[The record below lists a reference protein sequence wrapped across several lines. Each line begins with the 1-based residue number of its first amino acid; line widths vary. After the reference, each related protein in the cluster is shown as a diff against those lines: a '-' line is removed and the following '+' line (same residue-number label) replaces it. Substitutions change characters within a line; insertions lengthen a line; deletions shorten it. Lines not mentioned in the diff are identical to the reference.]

1 MIDRLL
7 LDKLN
12 APTKEERLF
21 ALREA
26 LETAAFPP
34 VDARLVN
41 NHIHTTFSF
50 SPYSPAAAVYA
61 ARAEELCTCGIVDH
75 DSMGGAEEF
84 IEAGTLADI
93 PTTVGV
99 ECRVSMAGTP
109 FESLRTN
116 SPDQTGVS
124 YMALH
129 GVPHRFIGRVQAFF
143 APLRERRNERNRAM
157 LARVNERM
165 GVELDFEHDVLPLS
179 QYANGGTVT
188 ERHLMQ
194 ALARKLAPQNGLF
207 AEYDFIGRLK
217 KDCIP
222 EVYIEAADECPSLAE
237 ITALARET
245 RAILCYAYLGDVTE
259 SVTGDKRA
267 QRFEDEHLDALF
279 ETLDANGIRAVTY
292 MPTRNT
298 NAQLARVRAL
308 CERYGFMQVSGE
320 DINSPGQSFVIE
332 KMREARFS
340 NLIESTWAIIRNER
354 EEAK

>member
-7 LDKLN
+7 LNKLN
-12 APTKEERLF
+12 APTKEERLC

-61 ARAEELCTCGIVDH
+61 ARAEGLCTCGIVDH

-84 IEAGTLADI
+84 IEAGKLAGI

-99 ECRVSMAGTP
+99 ECRVSMADTP
-109 FESLRTN
+109 FGSLRTN
-116 SPDQTGVS
+116 NPDQVGLS
-124 YMALH
+124 YMVMH
-129 GVPHRFIGRVQAFF
+129 GMPHRFIPRVQEFF
-143 APLRERRNERNRAM
+143 APLRERRNVRNRAM
-157 LARVNERM
+157 LACINRKM
-165 GVELDFEHDVLPLS
+165 DVELDFERDVLPLS

-188 ERHLMQ
+188 ERHLLQ
-194 ALARKLAPQNGLF
+194 ALARKIAPQNDLL
-207 AEYDFIGRLK
+207 AEYDLIGRLK

-222 EVYIEAADECPSLAE
+222 DVYIEATDECPPLAQIAALAE
-237 ITALARET
+237 ET
-245 RAILCYAYLGDVTE
+245 HAILCYAYLGDVTE
-259 SVTGDKRA
+259 SVTGDKKA

-279 ETLDANGIRAVTY
+279 ETLGASGIRAVTY

-298 NAQLARVRAL
+298 DAQLARVRAL
-308 CERYGFMQVSGE
+308 CEQYGFMQVSGE
-320 DINSPGQSFVIE
+320 DINSPRQSFIIE
-332 KMREARFS
+332 KMRDVNFA

-354 EEAK
+354 EA

>member
-7 LDKLN
+7 LNKLN
-12 APTKEERLF
+12 APTKEERLC

-61 ARAEELCTCGIVDH
+61 ARAEGLCTCGIVDH

-84 IEAGTLADI
+84 IEAGKLADI

-99 ECRVSMAGTP
+99 ECRVSMADTP
-109 FESLRTN
+109 FGSLRTN
-116 SPDQTGVS
+116 NPDQVGLS
-124 YMALH
+124 YMVMH
-129 GVPHRFIGRVQAFF
+129 GMPHRFIPRVQEFF
-143 APLRERRNERNRAM
+143 APLRERRNVRNRAM

-165 GVELDFEHDVLPLS
+165 GVELDFERGVLPLS

-188 ERHLMQ
+188 ERHLLQ
-194 ALARKLAPQNGLF
+194 ALARKIAPQNDLL
-207 AEYDFIGRLK
+207 AEYDLIGRLK

-222 EVYIEAADECPSLAE
+222 DVYIEATDECPPLAQIAALAE
-237 ITALARET
+237 ET
-245 RAILCYAYLGDVTE
+245 HAILCYAYLGDVTE
-259 SVTGDKRA
+259 SVNGDKKA

-279 ETLDANGIRAVTY
+279 ETLGASGIRAVTY

-298 NAQLARVRAL
+298 DAQLARVRAL
-308 CERYGFMQVSGE
+308 CEQYGFMQVSGE
-320 DINSPGQSFVIE
+320 DINSPRQSFIIE
-332 KMREARFS
+332 KMRDVNFA

-354 EEAK
+354 EA

>member
-7 LDKLN
+7 LDRLN
-12 APTKEERLF
+12 ASAKEERLC

-26 LETAAFPP
+26 LKTAAFPP

-61 ARAEELCTCGIVDH
+61 ARAEGLCTCGIVDH

-84 IEAGTLADI
+84 IEAGKLAGI

-99 ECRVSMAGTP
+99 ECRVSMADTP
-109 FESLRTN
+109 FGSLRTN
-116 SPDQTGVS
+116 NPDQVGLS
-124 YMALH
+124 YMVMH
-129 GVPHRFIGRVQAFF
+129 GMPHRFIPRVQEFF
-143 APLRERRNERNRAM
+143 APLRERRNVRNRAM
-157 LARVNERM
+157 LACINRKM
-165 GVELDFEHDVLPLS
+165 DVELDFERDVLPLS

-188 ERHLMQ
+188 ERHLLQ
-194 ALARKLAPQNGLF
+194 ALARKIAPQNDLL
-207 AEYDFIGRLK
+207 AEYDLIGRLK

-222 EVYIEAADECPSLAE
+222 DVYIEATDECPLLAQIAALAE
-237 ITALARET
+237 ET
-245 RAILCYAYLGDVTE
+245 HAILCYAYLGDVTE
-259 SVTGDKRA
+259 SVTGDKKA

-279 ETLDANGIRAVTY
+279 ETLGASGIRAVTY

-298 NAQLARVRAL
+298 DAQLARVRAL
-308 CERYGFMQVSGE
+308 CEQYGFMQVSGE
-320 DINSPGQSFVIE
+320 DINSPRQSFIIE
-332 KMREARFS
+332 KIRDVNFA

-354 EEAK
+354 EA